1 MKYTKYFDLI
11 TKEQGRLNLSTMQF
25 QRLMNIV
32 HLEGVLF
39 GLHKAKEANKNTQA
53 YHKYDIL
60 IFNEDVRLVEL
71 TGNLTPNLLLKEMA
85 QFPEFVPHKIL
96 NPS

>member
-1 MKYTKYFDLI
+1 MKYTKYFGLI
-11 TKEQGRLNLSTMQF
+11 TKEQGRLNLPTMQF

-39 GLHKAKEANKNTQA
+39 GLHKAKEANKDTQA

-60 IFNEDVRLVEL
+60 IFNENIRLTEL
-71 TGNLTPNLLLKEMA
+71 TGNLTPDLLLKELA
-85 QFPEFVPHKIL
+85 QFPE
-96 NPS
+96 

>member
-1 MKYTKYFDLI
+1 MRYTKYFGLM
-11 TKEQGRLNLSTMQF
+11 TKELGRLNLPTMQF

-39 GLHKAKEANKNTQA
+39 GLHKAKEANKDKQE

-60 IFNEDVRLVEL
+60 IFKEELKLAEL
-71 TGNLTPNLLLKEMA
+71 TGDLTPDLLLNEMM
-85 QFPEFVPHKIL
+85 QFED
-96 NPS
+96 

>member
-1 MKYTKYFDLI
+1 MKYTKYFGLM
-11 TKEQGRLNLSTMQF
+11 TKEQGRLNLATRQF

-39 GLHKAKEANKNTQA
+39 GLHKAKEANKDMQA

-60 IFNEDVRLVEL
+60 IFNEDVKLAEL
-71 TGNLTPNLLLKEMA
+71 TGNISPELLLKEMA
-85 QFPEFVPHKIL
+85 QF
-96 NPS
+96 SD

>member
-1 MKYTKYFDLI
+1 MTKD
-11 TKEQGRLNLSTMQF
+11 QGRLNLATMQF

-39 GLHKAKEANKNTQA
+39 GLHKAKEANKDKQE

-60 IFNEDVRLVEL
+60 IFKEVVKLAKL
-71 TGNLTPNLLLKEMA
+71 TGNLSPDLLLKEMA
-85 QFPEFVPHKIL
+85 QF
-96 NPS
+96 SD

>member
-1 MKYTKYFDLI
+1 MTKD
-11 TKEQGRLNLSTMQF
+11 QGRLNLATMQF

-39 GLHKAKEANKNTQA
+39 GLHKAKESNKDKQE

-60 IFNEDVRLVEL
+60 IFKEELKLAEL
-71 TGNLTPNLLLKEMA
+71 TGGLAPDLLLKEMA
-85 QFPEFVPHKIL
+85 QHTE
-96 NPS
+96 

>member
-1 MKYTKYFDLI
+1 MKYTKYFGLM

-39 GLHKAKEANKNTQA
+39 GLHKAKEANKDTQA

-60 IFNEDVRLVEL
+60 IFKEELKLVEL
-71 TGNLTPNLLLKEMA
+71 TENLTPDLLLKEMA
-85 QFPEFVPHKIL
+85 QF
-96 NPS
+96 SD

>member
-1 MKYTKYFDLI
+1 MKYTKYFGLM

-25 QRLMNIV
+25 QRFMNIV

-39 GLHKAKEANKNTQA
+39 GLHKAKETNKDMQA

-60 IFNEDVRLVEL
+60 IFKEELKLAEL
-71 TGNLTPNLLLKEMA
+71 TGNFTPDLLLKEMV
-85 QFPEFVPHKIL
+85 QFTD
-96 NPS
+96 

>member
-1 MKYTKYFDLI
+1 MKYTKYFGLM
-11 TKEQGRLNLSTMQF
+11 TKEQGRLNLPTMQF

-39 GLHKAKEANKNTQA
+39 GLHKAKEANKDTQA

-60 IFNEDVRLVEL
+60 IFNENTKLNEL
-71 TGNLTPNLLLKEMA
+71 TGNLTPDLLLKEMVR
-85 QFPEFVPHKIL
+85 FPE
-96 NPS
+96 

>member
-1 MKYTKYFDLI
+1 M

-39 GLHKAKEANKNTQA
+39 GLCKAKEANKDKQE

-60 IFNEDVRLVEL
+60 IFKEELKLAEL
-71 TGNLTPNLLLKEMA
+71 TGNLTPDLLLKEMA
-85 QFPEFVPHKIL
+85 QF
-96 NPS
+96 SD

>member
-1 MKYTKYFDLI
+1 M
-11 TKEQGRLNLSTMQF
+11 TKEQGRLNLPTMQF

-39 GLHKAKEANKNTQA
+39 GLHKAKEANKDTQA

-60 IFNEDVRLVEL
+60 IFNENIRLTEL
-71 TGNLTPNLLLKEMA
+71 TGNISPELLLKEMA
-85 QFPEFVPHKIL
+85 QFPE
-96 NPS
+96 

>member
-1 MKYTKYFDLI
+1 MAT
-11 TKEQGRLNLSTMQF
+11 QQF

-39 GLHKAKEANKNTQA
+39 GLHKAKEANKDTQA

-60 IFNEDVRLVEL
+60 ILTENIKLHEL
-71 TGNLTPNLLLKEMA
+71 TGNISPELLLKEMA
-85 QFPEFVPHKIL
+85 QFSE
-96 NPS
+96 

>member
-1 MKYTKYFDLI
+1 M
-11 TKEQGRLNLSTMQF
+11 TKEQGRLNLATMQF

-39 GLHKAKEANKNTQA
+39 GLHKAKEANKDKQE

-60 IFNEDVRLVEL
+60 IFKEEKILAEL
-71 TGNLTPNLLLKEMA
+71 TGNLTPDLLLKEMVR
-85 QFPEFVPHKIL
+85 FTE
-96 NPS
+96 